1 MKFKSL
7 FIFFSF
13 LSMSAMIT
21 SCSSSKKGTADAA
34 ASTTSDQSM
43 IEATVS
49 SLDNDASLVEKSANL
64 KAGEKGTVS
73 IFSDA
78 NGNIKKITKNSTSSV
93 GEKTSKFY
101 FEGSDLIAS
110 SHFEKNTVKAK
121 GKLLFTATNYFFKNG
136 KVIGSVM
143 KSVKLK
149 PSDEV
154 NLEMKMNKEKFKSF
168 VPSANIMRDELA
180 IIKKIKQLIK

>member
-1 MKFKSL
+1 MKFNS
-7 FIFFSF
+7 IFTIVCFVAVGAIIS
-13 LSMSAMIT
+13 
-21 SCSSSKKGTADAA
+21 SCSSSKKGATDASA
-34 ASTTSDQSM
+34 TTSSDQSM
-43 IEATVS
+43 IESTVS
-49 SLDNDASLVEKSANL
+49 TLDNDLSLVEKSANL

-78 NGNIKKITKNSTSSV
+78 NGNIKKITKNSMSSV

-136 KVIGSVM
+136 KVVGSVM
-143 KSVKLK
+143 KSVKIK
-149 PSDEV
+149 PSAEGD
-154 NLEMKMNKEKFKSF
+154 LEMKMNKEKFKSF

-180 IIKKIKQLIK
+180 IIKKIKQMVK